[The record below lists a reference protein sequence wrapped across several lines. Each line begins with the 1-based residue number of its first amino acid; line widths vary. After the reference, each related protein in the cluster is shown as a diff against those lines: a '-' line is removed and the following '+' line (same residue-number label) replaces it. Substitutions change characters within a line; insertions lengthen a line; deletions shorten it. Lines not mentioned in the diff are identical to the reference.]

1 MRILKRLLQGI
12 GATALLALAP
22 WSSAADK
29 PNILVI
35 WGDDVGQS
43 NISAYTRGLMGYQ
56 TPNIDRIANE
66 GMLFTDYYG
75 EQSCTAGRASFIMGQ
90 SVFRTGLSK
99 VGLPGAELGMQE
111 EDPTIA
117 GLLKNHGYVTGQFG
131 KNHLGDRDEHL
142 PTNHGFD
149 EFFGNLYHL
158 NAEEEPENEDYP
170 TDPAFRQKYGPRG
183 VIHSFADGR
192 IEDTGAL
199 TKLRMETVDDETVAA
214 AKGFIEKAVADD
226 KPFFVWWSGT
236 RMHFRT
242 HVSDEKMAKCKAQ
255 YPRADEYTCGM
266 LEHDMHVGEFLA
278 LLDELGVAD
287 NTLVFY
293 STDNG
298 PHMNT
303 WPDAAMTPFRGEKN
317 TNWEGG
323 WRVPAAVRWPGRIPE
338 GSVSNDIMHH
348 MDWLPTFVAAAG
360 EPDVKEKLLKGHRAI
375 NRNYKVH
382 LDGYNFLPYLTGEST
397 EAPRKEIFYFSDDGD
412 LTALRY
418 NDWKLIFME
427 QRAEATLQAWI
438 EPFVP
443 LRLPYIVN
451 LRRDPYERAL
461 ITSNTYYDW
470 LLDRAYLLVPAQDY
484 VAQFLAT
491 FKSIR
496 RGRKRRA
503 SVLTRS
509 WRSSRRPRA
518 VAEFLR
524 RGHSAAGSIAGP
536 HLSGCGPF
544 FRHLGARGRREN
556 VTVWATLTS
565 ITRREPRW
573 SSTSKRSRRMC
584 PGWCTCSSPGPTGA
598 VPSPMPAPACAIS
611 TGSTQRMCAR
621 MRRACSKRCIRRTT
635 TTSPTVSSCRGRH

>member
-1 MRILKRLLQGI
+1 MHPLIQRVGRC
-12 GATALLALAP
+12 LALFGAL
-22 WSSAADK
+22 SAGSVLAADK

-43 NISAYTRGLMGYQ
+43 NISAYTRGLMGYH

-117 GLLKNHGYVTGQFG
+117 GLLKNHGYMTGQFG
-131 KNHLGDRDEHL
+131 KNHLGDKDEHL

-170 TDPAFRQKYGPRG
+170 TDPAFREKYGPRG
-183 VIHSFADGR
+183 VIRSYADGR
-192 IEDTGAL
+192 IEDTGPL
-199 TKLRMETVDDETVAA
+199 TKRRMETVDDETVAA
-214 AKGFIEKAVADD
+214 AKDFITRAVKADT
-226 KPFFVWWSGT
+226 PFFVWWSGT

-242 HVSDEKMAKCKAQ
+242 HVSDEKMAMVKKQ
-255 YPRADEYTCGM
+255 YPHADEYTAGM
-266 LEHDMHVGEFLA
+266 IEHDMHIGEFLT

-323 WRVPAAVRWPGRIPE
+323 WRVPAAVRWPGKITA

-348 MDWLPTFVAAAG
+348 MDWLPTFLAVAG

-375 NRNYKVH
+375 NRKYKVH
-382 LDGYNFLPYLTGEST
+382 LDGYNFLPFLTGEVDT
-397 EAPRKEIFYFSDDGD
+397 GPRREIFYFSDDGD

-418 NDWKLIFME
+418 DAWKLVFLE
-427 QRAEATLQAWI
+427 QRVAQTLQAWQ
-438 EPFVP
+438 EPFVE
-443 LRLPYIVN
+443 LRLPYIFN
-451 LRRDPYERAL
+451 LRRDPYERAQ

-470 LLDRAYLLVPAQDY
+470 MLDRAYLLVPAQDY

-491 FKSIR
+491 FKEYPPR
-496 RGRKRRA
+496 QKAA
-503 SVLTRS
+503 SFSLDQVMEKLT
-509 WRSSRRPRA
+509 
-518 VAEFLR
+518 
-524 RGHSAAGSIAGP
+524 
-536 HLSGCGPF
+536 
-544 FRHLGARGRREN
+544 
-556 VTVWATLTS
+556 
-565 ITRREPRW
+565 
-573 SSTSKRSRRMC
+573 
-584 PGWCTCSSPGPTGA
+584 
-598 VPSPMPAPACAIS
+598 APAG
-611 TGSTQRMCAR
+611 T
-621 MRRACSKRCIRRTT
+621 
-635 TTSPTVSSCRGRH
+635 P